1 MWGVGCAKSWRSKIL
16 KSNRIIKSMVE
27 DGVSS
32 EPISV
37 PNHKDFCL
45 FAGSSFPSK
54 TGPLFL
60 ETEGAL
66 ASSDHKVKAEGSS
79 GCPEMT
85 PNGCLLLHR
94 NQTAGVHGMIPGN
107 VRQVD
112 RAELQCFNVTL
123 NSMIS
128 IARRHLTGPE
138 ARDLATPNIIVV
150 IE

>member
-1 MWGVGCAKSWRSKIL
+1 
-16 KSNRIIKSMVE
+16 MVE

-37 PNHKDFCL
+37 PNYKDYYL

-112 RAELQCFNVTL
+112 RAELQCFSVTL

-128 IARRHLTGPE
+128 NARRHLTDPKASAVRAIRCMRSTPSGGPGKQPD
-138 ARDLATPNIIVV
+138 AFIVHAV
-150 IE
+150 